1 MESLTLLKK
10 TSLVILLLVV
20 LLSVL
25 LLLPLTDNFV
35 EHTKSYLLFFSAL
48 LVTLVF
54 IAKTV
59 RESAI
64 KIAIT
69 PVTTGL
75 ALFGLA
81 TLASTFFTAN
91 YPVEGLLGLGGV
103 FLSVT
108 IISLLGGSLL
118 PNTAGQKFLSTLSIT
133 ASVLVVSSLLQSVGF
148 GPAQLINRLFSLSLP
163 TTIIFNL
170 SGSAFIGLQIVVIT
184 LLAILYQVVSTKK
197 LHKLYAVTLPI
208 LVIGL
213 VFYGLNM
220 LPGKPAALQL
230 PSFTTSWSVMLD
242 TIRSPKSALI
252 GAGVGAY
259 RNVYQIFKPL
269 WMNATENW
277 AVTYSQATN
286 VPLTLMTTMG
296 VLGLSAWALVV
307 FGSYRLFKFAQVKN
321 KPLALFVLAGFALQL
336 LFPLN
341 IVLLTLQAI
350 AIACLV
356 AEERHRLPVL
366 QLQTFTFKILNKPE
380 ILSPTTKQVPL
391 VLYVGAVAASLV
403 VLYVGFLT
411 ARTLQAHILM
421 TQSTFALSN
430 NEVVKG
436 YELQQRA
443 VTINPYLDIFR
454 RRFSS
459 TSVLIAIAL
468 SNKADVTEA
477 EKTQVSQLLQQ
488 AVAEARAAT
497 TLDDSESQNWANLA
511 QVYQNMITVFE
522 DAYDWT
528 VQAYVAAIQTNP
540 NDPILRLELASVFVQ
555 AEDYQQ
561 AISLYS
567 QAINLKNDLPVAH
580 YNLGLALEK
589 IASPEALREARK
601 SYQTTLTLLPAD
613 SEDYIA
619 VTKKVEDLEKYMEEN
634 DISLEP
640 ETAEDAQALQGETS
654 ITEQNLNNA
663 EPVTPLQQVSLDE
676 VSETP
681 TESTTEGTLNTEN

>member
-1 MESLTLLKK
+1 MESNTLMKK
-10 TSLVILLLVV
+10 ISLVILLSLVV
-20 LLSVL
+20 LSVL
-25 LLLPLTDNFV
+25 LLVPITDNFV
-35 EHTKSYLLFFSAL
+35 EHTKGYLLFFAAL
-48 LVTLVF
+48 SMVLVF
-54 IAKTV
+54 IFKTV

-64 KIAIT
+64 KISIT
-69 PVTTGL
+69 PITTGMT
-75 ALFGLA
+75 LFGLA

-103 FLSVT
+103 FLSVAL
-108 IISLLGGSLL
+108 ISLLGGSLL
-118 PNTAGQKFLSTLSIT
+118 PSTTAQKFLETLGITTSI
-133 ASVLVVSSLLQSVGF
+133 LVVSSLLQSVGF
-148 GPAQLINRLFSLSLP
+148 GPAQLINKLMSLDLP
-163 TTIIFNL
+163 TSVVFNL
-170 SGSAFIGLQIVVIT
+170 SGSAFIGLQVVAIT
-184 LLAILYQVVSTKK
+184 LIAILYQVVTTKK

-208 LVIGL
+208 LFIGL
-213 VFYGLNM
+213 IFYGWNM
-220 LPGKPAALQL
+220 LPGKPAELQL

-252 GAGVGAY
+252 GAGVGSY

-296 VLGLSAWALVV
+296 VFGLATWALVV
-307 FGSYRLFKFAQVKN
+307 FGSYKLFKFVQTKN
-321 KPLALFVLAGFALQL
+321 KPLSLLVLSGFALQL

-350 AIACLV
+350 AIACLI

-380 ILSPTTKQVPL
+380 VLSPTTKQVPL
-391 VLYVGAVAASLV
+391 VLYVGAILGTLV

-411 ARTLQAHILM
+411 ARSLQAHILM

-430 NEVVKG
+430 NEAVKG
-436 YELQQRA
+436 YELQQKA

-511 QVYQNMITVFE
+511 QVYQNMISVFE

-540 NDPILRLELASVFVQ
+540 NDPILRLELANVFVQ

-580 YNLGLALEK
+580 YNLGLTLEK
-589 IASPEALREARK
+589 IASPDALREARK
-601 SYQTTLTLLPAD
+601 AYQTTLTLLPTD

-640 ETAEDAQALQGETS
+640 EVAEDKQPTQSETS
-654 ITEQNLNNA
+654 ITEQNLNNT
-663 EPVTPLQQVSLDE
+663 ETVTPLQQVNLED
-676 VSETP
+676 VPTAA
-681 TESTTEGTLNTEN
+681 TESTSEGSLNTDN